1 MSEQF
6 IDSSHSSSTL
16 DVFLASNSQHPEVRM
31 NQHSA
36 QSMLCI
42 MMLLT
47 GQLLGCGG
55 AAGETAARAGSDLSM
70 SPPTGAVVLEPPK
83 LSFNDTGFSITD
95 GITKTGIW
103 SVSSADDIG
112 WEYSLD
118 MGKTWTRGEGE
129 GFEVLGDGP
138 KTIWVR
144 ARDDYG
150 NTSEIV
156 MVTCTLDTT
165 APQAPVAVPS
175 AGDITTVLS
184 LQNLEQSS
192 IWEYSLDQGQ
202 SWIRGSGKAI
212 IATGNVLTSLLVR
225 QQDAAGNASE
235 PIDLDLGMTGGGAH
249 ELSNDPTRPSAVGS
263 LEHTLLVYGD
273 IVRGDADFVSLEV
286 PAGFRL
292 RSVEFVL
299 YESDDKISFYAM
311 QRNGV
316 FDAGID
322 TTRMLGYGHFG
333 PEDLKRNLLDGIPSA
348 QLGPGPLTIWINQTG
363 MLPTRY
369 ALQVTIERAP

>member
-1 MSEQF
+1 
-6 IDSSHSSSTL
+6 
-16 DVFLASNSQHPEVRM
+16 
-31 NQHSA
+31 
-36 QSMLCI
+36 
-42 MMLLT
+42 
-47 GQLLGCGG
+47 
-55 AAGETAARAGSDLSM
+55 
-70 SPPTGAVVLEPPK
+70 
-83 LSFNDTGFSITD
+83 
-95 GITKTGIW
+95 
-103 SVSSADDIG
+103 
-112 WEYSLD
+112 
-118 MGKTWTRGEGE
+118 
-129 GFEVLGDGP
+129 
-138 KTIWVR
+138 
-144 ARDDYG
+144 
-150 NTSEIV
+150 

-263 LEHTLLVYGD
+263 LEHTLLVHGD